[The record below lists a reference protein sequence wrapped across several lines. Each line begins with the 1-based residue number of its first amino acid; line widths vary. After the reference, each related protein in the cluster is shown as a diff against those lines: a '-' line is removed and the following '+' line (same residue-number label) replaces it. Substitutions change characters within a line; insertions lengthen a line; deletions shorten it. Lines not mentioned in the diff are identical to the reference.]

1 MLATERGCVHQGS
14 PENSQEDTR
23 AHECRHIG
31 VYIQRFTLRNWLVGF
46 GVLVS
51 SKSVGWAV
59 RWETQG
65 IPLLAV
71 HRRILSR
78 SGESV
83 SRSLQALDELDEAH
97 PRRGGQSALLKV
109 HH

>member
-1 MLATERGCVHQGS
+1 MLIRPHRFLCKADLLQLHRDCEAGDSDLETVTLTNHLPMLATERGCVHQGS

-51 SKSVGWAV
+51 SKSVG
-59 RWETQG
+59 
-65 IPLLAV
+65 
-71 HRRILSR
+71 
-78 SGESV
+78 
-83 SRSLQALDELDEAH
+83 
-97 PRRGGQSALLKV
+97 
-109 HH
+109 